1 MRRPGDMEGGDSS
14 KTFGIIALVIFV
26 VLLGGGITT
35 AKADEEAEM
44 SRSGDERERALK
56 KVI

>member
-1 MRRPGDMEGGDSS
+1 MEGGDSG

-35 AKADEEAEM
+35 AKADEDTEISAY
-44 SRSGDERERALK
+44 SGDERERALK
-56 KVI
+56 KVM